1 MWILQKKYLFV
12 GSDEERDDVKE
23 AYNMYKGDMNSIMDA
38 VPFAGMEDEER
49 LTKIIE
55 EMIENEDVKDHD
67 AFSKETKQKK
77 QRRKQKVQNFN
88 KFKQV
93 T

>member
-1 MWILQKKYLFV
+1 
-12 GSDEERDDVKE
+12 
-23 AYNMYKGDMNSIMDA
+23 MDA

-55 EMIENEDVKDHD
+55 ELIENEEIEDYD

-77 QRRKQKVQNFN
+77 QRRKQKVQLIL
-88 KFKQV
+88 K
-93 T
+93 

>member
-1 MWILQKKYLFV
+1 MLSCIFYKIIHFQ

-55 EMIENEDVKDHD
+55 EMIESEEVEDYE
-67 AFSKETKQKK
+67 AFSQETAQKK
-77 QRRKQKVQNFN
+77 KRRKQKVQF
-88 KFKQV
+88 FK
-93 T
+93 